1 VKVVASIALVF
12 SSFALGCE
20 PASNTSTF
28 VVLQNA
34 YPASSG
40 LVIYDA
46 FWQAVSFED
55 AAPLPPGASS
65 VPESTVPCSANTA
78 YVVLAPGW
86 DPAKSATPT
95 TFVVLQ
101 SEQGYAV
108 DVNDTVDIPV
118 SDASFAGN
126 CAAGSFL
133 TQSQADFITQFVFSG
148 DFAGLRYDAATCTTT
163 AIGDA
168 GAP

>member
-1 VKVVASIALVF
+1 VKIVAPIALVF

-28 VVLQNA
+28 VVLENA
-34 YPASSG
+34 YPVSSG

-55 AAPLPPGASS
+55 AGPLAPGASS
-65 VPESTVPCSANTA
+65 GPESTVPCSANTA
-78 YVVLAPGW
+78 YAILAPGW
-86 DPAKSATPT
+86 DPASGAMPT

-101 SEQGYAV
+101 SKQGYEV
-108 DVNDTVDIPV
+108 HVSGTVEIPV

-126 CAAGSFL
+126 CVAGSFL
-133 TQSQADFITQFVFSG
+133 TQSQADFITQFVFPG
-148 DFAGLRYDAATCTTT
+148 IFAGLRYDAATCTTT